1 MAVVRMWLAKRWL
14 HCHRQEVEDNLV
26 AKGTASKADED
37 SISIVE
43 VNRDKDTLE
52 EPISVHSFSSVPA
65 QLESLSSEVL
75 SSVYISSFGQ

>member
-14 HCHRQEVEDNLV
+14 HCHRQEVEDKLV

-75 SSVYISSFGQ
+75 SSVYISSF

>member
-1 MAVVRMWLAKRWL
+1 MVRAWLAKRQL
-14 HCHRQEVEDNLV
+14 HCHRQEMEDELV
-26 AKGTASKADED
+26 AKGAVSKADED

-52 EPISVHSFSSVPA
+52 EPISVHSFSSVPP

-75 SSVYISSFGQ
+75 SSVYIFLWTVKY

>member
-1 MAVVRMWLAKRWL
+1 MVRVWLAKRWL
-14 HCHRQEVEDNLV
+14 HCHQQEVEDELV

-52 EPISVHSFSSVPA
+52 EPILVHGFSSVPA

-75 SSVYISSFGQ
+75 SSLYISSFGQ